1 VVGVTRRLYRRL
13 SLGNVVLRRS
23 LGIRFECHAEMYE
36 IHAAVQELRGKT
48 VVALEINFS
57 HAAQTIEGGGLL
69 LT

>member
-1 VVGVTRRLYRRL
+1 
-13 SLGNVVLRRS
+13 VVLRRS